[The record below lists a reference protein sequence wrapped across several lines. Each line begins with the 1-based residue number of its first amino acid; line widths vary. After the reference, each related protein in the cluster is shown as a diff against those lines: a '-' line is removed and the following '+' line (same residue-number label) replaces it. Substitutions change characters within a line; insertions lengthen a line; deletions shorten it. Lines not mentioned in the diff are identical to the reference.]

1 MTYTA
6 TAGTSF
12 GNLGERLFSLVIEV
26 IAAIAGASLSIA
38 AMGIGG
44 MNRRNNEDRMA
55 VIKLTAAVEH
65 VASRL
70 ETLHIDVKANS
81 HETFA
86 RLNEVE
92 QRLAKLEA
100 VR

>member
-1 MTYTA
+1 
-6 TAGTSF
+6 
-12 GNLGERLFSLVIEV
+12 VIELV
-26 IAAIAGASLSIA
+26 AAVAGASITVA

-44 MNRRNNEDRMA
+44 MTRRNNEDRMA

-65 VASRL
+65 VATRL

-81 HETFA
+81 HEMFA

>member
-1 MTYTA
+1 M
-6 TAGTSF
+6 
-12 GNLGERLFSLVIEV
+12 IEI

-38 AMGIGG
+38 AMGVGG
-44 MNRRNNEDRMA
+44 MTRRGAEDRMA

-70 ETLHIDVKANS
+70 ETLHVDVKANS
-81 HETFA
+81 HETFS

-100 VR
+100 TRIH

>member
-1 MTYTA
+1 M
-6 TAGTSF
+6 GVS
-12 GNLGERLFSLVIEV
+12 GLSRRGE
-26 IAAIAGASLSIA
+26 
-38 AMGIGG
+38 
-44 MNRRNNEDRMA
+44 EDRMA

-70 ETLHIDVKANS
+70 DTIHLDVKATS

-100 VR
+100 LR

>member
-1 MTYTA
+1 M
-6 TAGTSF
+6 
-12 GNLGERLFSLVIEV
+12 IEL
-26 IAAIAGASLSIA
+26 AAAVVGASISAA
-38 AMGIGG
+38 AMSISGF
-44 MNRRNNEDRMA
+44 NRRNNDDRMA

-65 VASRL
+65 VATRL
-70 ETLHIDVKANS
+70 ETLHIDVKATS

-100 VR
+100 LR

>member
-1 MTYTA
+1 MI
-6 TAGTSF
+6 
-12 GNLGERLFSLVIEV
+12 ELV
-26 IAAIAGASLSIA
+26 AAVAGASITVA

-44 MNRRNNEDRMA
+44 MTRRNNEDRMA

-65 VASRL
+65 VATRL

-81 HETFA
+81 HEMFA

>member
-1 MTYTA
+1 
-6 TAGTSF
+6 
-12 GNLGERLFSLVIEV
+12 
-26 IAAIAGASLSIA
+26 
-38 AMGIGG
+38 MGVGG
-44 MNRRNNEDRMA
+44 MTRRNTEDRMA

-65 VASRL
+65 VASKL

-81 HETFA
+81 HEMFA

-100 VR
+100 LR

>member
-1 MTYTA
+1 
-6 TAGTSF
+6 
-12 GNLGERLFSLVIEV
+12 VIEL
-26 IAAIAGASLSIA
+26 IAAVAGASITVA
-38 AMGIGG
+38 AMGVGG
-44 MNRRNNEDRMA
+44 MTRRNNEDRMA

-65 VASRL
+65 VATRL

-81 HETFA
+81 HEMFA

>member
-1 MTYTA
+1 MVE
-6 TAGTSF
+6 
-12 GNLGERLFSLVIEV
+12 L
-26 IAAIAGASLSIA
+26 IAAVAGASITVA
-38 AMGIGG
+38 AMGVGG
-44 MNRRNNEDRMA
+44 MTRRNNEDRMA

-65 VASRL
+65 VATRL

-81 HETFA
+81 HEMFA

>member
-1 MTYTA
+1 
-6 TAGTSF
+6 
-12 GNLGERLFSLVIEV
+12 VIEV
-26 IAAIAGASLSIA
+26 LAALAGASVTAA

-44 MNRRNNEDRMA
+44 YTRRNDEDRSA

-65 VASRL
+65 VATRL
-70 ETLHIDVKANS
+70 ETLHIDVKATS
-81 HETFA
+81 HETFS

-100 VR
+100 TRT

>member
-1 MTYTA
+1 
-6 TAGTSF
+6 
-12 GNLGERLFSLVIEV
+12 
-26 IAAIAGASLSIA
+26 
-38 AMGIGG
+38 MGLGG
-44 MNRRNNEDRMA
+44 MTRRNTEDRMA

-81 HETFA
+81 HEMFA

-100 VR
+100 LR

>member
-1 MTYTA
+1 VV
-6 TAGTSF
+6 
-12 GNLGERLFSLVIEV
+12 ELV
-26 IAAIAGASLSIA
+26 AAVAGASITVA

-44 MNRRNNEDRMA
+44 MTRRNNEDRMA

-65 VASRL
+65 VATRL

-81 HETFA
+81 HEMFA

>member
-1 MTYTA
+1 M
-6 TAGTSF
+6 
-12 GNLGERLFSLVIEV
+12 IEL
-26 IAAIAGASLSIA
+26 IAAVAGASITVA
-38 AMGIGG
+38 AMGVGG
-44 MNRRNNEDRMA
+44 MTRRNNEDRMA

-65 VASRL
+65 VATRL

-81 HETFA
+81 HEMFA

>member
-1 MTYTA
+1 M
-6 TAGTSF
+6 
-12 GNLGERLFSLVIEV
+12 IEV
-26 IAAIAGASLSIA
+26 LAALAGASVTIA
-38 AMGIGG
+38 AMGIGSST
-44 MNRRNNEDRMA
+44 RRNDEARSA

-65 VASRL
+65 VATRL

-92 QRLAKLEA
+92 QRLARLEA
-100 VR
+100 TVP